1 MNDRSMI
8 DRSTNDRHRG
18 DRRVLRS
25 DSPDLAAL
33 EAGGWRVVARSWA
46 AGLDTATAD
55 RGRLELLVERART
68 VAGIREL
75 TPADADAVLA
85 LDAATLDDYPGDVAT
100 AHAPLTAAEAVPHPG
115 RRGWGAF
122 EGDGRLVAMTFLAPA
137 PEVTEATETDFTVV
151 ADGWRGLG
159 LGSAVKAAAVL
170 ALMGE
175 GVERFRTGGA
185 AENAAS
191 LAANRAV
198 GYVVDEEWLTLAPP
212 EA

>member
-1 MNDRSMI
+1 MI
-8 DRSTNDRHRG
+8 DRSMNDRHGG

-25 DSPDLAAL
+25 DSPDVAVL

-115 RRGWGAF
+115 RRGWAAF
-122 EGDGRLVAMTFLAPA
+122 EGYGRLVAMTFLAPA
-137 PEVTEATETDFTVV
+137 PEATETDFTVV

-170 ALMGE
+170 ALLGE
-175 GVERFRTGGA
+175 GFERFRTGGA

>member
-8 DRSTNDRHRG
+8 DRNS

-46 AGLDTATAD
+46 AALDTAAAD

-75 TPADADAVLA
+75 TPTDADAVLA

-122 EGDGRLVAMTFLAPA
+122 ERDGRLVAMTFLAPA
-137 PEVTEATETDFTVV
+137 PEATETDFTVV

-170 ALMGE
+170 ALLGE